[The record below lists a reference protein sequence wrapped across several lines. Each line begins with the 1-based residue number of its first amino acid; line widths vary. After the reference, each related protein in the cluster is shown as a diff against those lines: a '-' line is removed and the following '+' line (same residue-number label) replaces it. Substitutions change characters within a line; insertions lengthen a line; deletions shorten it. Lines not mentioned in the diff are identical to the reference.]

1 MFSITLQV
9 SVPPCPSLEPH
20 FHSPRRVSKQECIS
34 GEQDFCTKVWINT
47 SRRRTGVS
55 LKISTSLQL
64 QIVNIAAV
72 QPQLVLGRQD
82 EDDLSMPMCS
92 S

>member
-1 MFSITLQV
+1 M
-9 SVPPCPSLEPH
+9 
-20 FHSPRRVSKQECIS
+20 
-34 GEQDFCTKVWINT
+34 
-47 SRRRTGVS
+47 S

-64 QIVNIAAV
+64 QIVSIAAV